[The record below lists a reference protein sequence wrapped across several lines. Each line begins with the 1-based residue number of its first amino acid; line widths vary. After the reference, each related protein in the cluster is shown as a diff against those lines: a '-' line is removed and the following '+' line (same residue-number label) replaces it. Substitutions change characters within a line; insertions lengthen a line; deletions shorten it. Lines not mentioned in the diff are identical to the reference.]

1 MPSLLLRTLPKD
13 RATTCRANGVI
24 VDATLRW
31 AFSAGSFCRK
41 STNQG
46 SWVRQHAN
54 QENPVNASKRDSVAL
69 DIVHVDANPDIIRPD
84 IVNLDTIRPTPS
96 ESSVSFALPP
106 MASKRFDGVHRSPLG
121 AAL

>member
-46 SWVRQHAN
+46 SWVRQPAN
-54 QENPVNASKRDSVAL
+54 QENRVNACKRVSVAL

-96 ESSVSFALPP
+96 ESSVSVALPP